1 MNTASGPHCICPE
14 QFTGKHCQREK
25 CFEPQLLQFFHEN
38 EIWHRLELAGVAKCQ
53 CQDSQTHCKLLASQ
67 VCHNNPCLH
76 GGRCLEAEGHQVC
89 SCLEGYAGRFCD
101 VDKKANCYEGHGW
114 SYRGTA
120 GTTLS
125 GAQCQPWASEA
136 TYRNLTLGQALNLG
150 LGHHAFCRNPDNDTR
165 PWCFVWS
172 GNQLSWEY
180 CSLAQ
185 CQVPAP
191 AAPQFPSLSQAPFED
206 WNLSLLQH
214 SPRLNLQSNT
224 EHLHDSSP
232 GVLFEMLEQENSL
245 PRTELAGCG
254 QRLRKRLPS
263 LRRVVGGLVALPG
276 AHPYIAALYWG
287 HSFCAG
293 SLIAPCWVLTAAHCL
308 QNRPVP
314 PAQRQLGPRLLPS
327 VPARHPNPSMPCPPG
342 FPSRAPPQRKL
353 KPRKWLRSRGFLQA
367 RL

>member
-1 MNTASGPHCICPE
+1 MPS
-14 QFTGKHCQREK
+14 
-25 CFEPQLLQFFHEN
+25 
-38 EIWHRLELAGVAKCQ
+38 AGM
-53 CQDSQTHCKLLASQ
+53 L
-67 VCHNNPCLH
+67 
-76 GGRCLEAEGHQVC
+76 GGA
-89 SCLEGYAGRFCD
+89 
-101 VDKKANCYEGHGW
+101 GHGIPL
-114 SYRGTA
+114 
-120 GTTLS
+120 LS
-125 GAQCQPWASEA
+125 
-136 TYRNLTLGQALNLG
+136 RALWGSPSSNCALSCG
-150 LGHHAFCRNPDNDTR
+150 YRNPDNDTR

-206 WNLSLLQH
+206 WNLSLPSL
-214 SPRLNLQSNT
+214 SPRLNFQSNT
-224 EHLHDSSP
+224 EHLHDSSTRGIWEGAGRPNRERTGRATFQPPVGFPVLSP
-232 GVLFEMLEQENSL
+232 GSSTALFEMLEQGNSL
-245 PRTELAGCG
+245 PRTELASCG
-254 QRLRKRLPS
+254 QRLQKRLPS

-342 FPSRAPPQRKL
+342 FPSRALPPRKL